1 MAGMLEKLSGDEA
14 VLLMYLADE
23 LPREDRAEVA
33 LRLKAEPALRQELDR
48 LAELNSTIAGRLE
61 ALDDVSPVPVSD
73 DAAARLVVRTMLRHQ
88 FDLAQRPADPAKNAR
103 PTALAP
109 LWYGIGAVA
118 AAVVIFFGL
127 WGAGVIDVPVNTH
140 LPAVV
145 TGPSL
150 IDDPTIEVATDDTQ
164 ANTPGPSNR
173 PNPANTALVVDVGE
187 LTRSFEAEPTRLD
200 EARMHLAELE
210 ALADFVVD

>member
-1 MAGMLEKLSGDEA
+1 MAGMLDKLSGDEA

-23 LPREDRAEVA
+23 LPREDRAVVDR
-33 LRLKAEPALRQELDR
+33 RLKGEPALREELDR
-48 LAELNSTIAGRLE
+48 LRELNATVVRRLE
-61 ALDDVSPVPVSD
+61 ALDEASSVPVSD

-88 FDLAQRPADPAKNAR
+88 FDLSQRPADPARNAR
-103 PTALAP
+103 PAPLAP

-118 AAVVIFFGL
+118 AAVIIFLGL

-150 IDDPTIEVATDDTQ
+150 IEDPTAELATDDTN
-164 ANTPGPSNR
+164 ANTPAPSNQ
-173 PNPANTALVVDVGE
+173 PNPTNPTMVVDVGE
-187 LTRSFEAEPTRLD
+187 LTRSFDAEPTRLD

-210 ALADFVVD
+210 ALAEFVVD

>member
-1 MAGMLEKLSGDEA
+1 MAGMLDKLSGDDA

-23 LPREDRAEVA
+23 LPREDRAEVER
-33 LRLKAEPALRQELDR
+33 RLKAQPALRQELDR
-48 LAELNSTIAGRLE
+48 LAELNTAIAGRLE
-61 ALDDVSPVPVSD
+61 ALDEASPVPVSD

-88 FDLAQRPADPAKNAR
+88 FDLSQRPADPANGAKS
-103 PTALAP
+103 TTLAP

-118 AAVVIFFGL
+118 AAVIIFLGL

-150 IDDPTIEVATDDTQ
+150 VEETTTEVATDDTN
-164 ANTPGPSNR
+164 ANTPAALDR
-173 PNPANTALVVDVGE
+173 PNPAPATAVVDVSE

-210 ALADFVVD
+210 ALTEFVVD